1 MNTLRIANLDI
12 ATVLASADKICYI
25 LSPFDSLDEWMVHAA
40 HKFGVSLAVITGMD
54 WDDDLTPWKAKGVP
68 KGCPDFKGNA
78 TSFLSTLVSDVVP
91 AVEHQLDIHPD
102 TERTLT
108 GISLSGLFAL
118 WQWMLNDTFRNIIS
132 ISGSFWYDGFV
143 EWVTSQHIP
152 DDKGKGYF
160 LLGKEEALTNVKAF
174 QPVKTD
180 TMEIVDYLHRNGL
193 DVLFELVPGNHYQF
207 AIERLEKAFSKM
219 FLDKG
224 V

>member
-1 MNTLRIANLDI
+1 
-12 ATVLASADKICYI
+12 
-25 LSPFDSLDEWMVHAA
+25 MVHAA